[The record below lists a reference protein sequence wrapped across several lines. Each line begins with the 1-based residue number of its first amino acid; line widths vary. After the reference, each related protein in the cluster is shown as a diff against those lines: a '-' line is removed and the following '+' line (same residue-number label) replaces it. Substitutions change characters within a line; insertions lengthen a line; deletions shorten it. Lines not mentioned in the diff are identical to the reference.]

1 DFVIRKFVLHFFRQT
16 FPYKFYGFIFI
27 VLNNSFL
34 FTHTDNICSLLL
46 IESVVLFLI
55 FNLNLKTTIQK
66 ISSTSTWD
74 FRENLLCNLKKR
86 KIRKKIVKSLTQEKL
101 IEFVRLLADSTK
113 IKLEIKIEDS

>member
-1 DFVIRKFVLHFFRQT
+1 
-16 FPYKFYGFIFI
+16 
-27 VLNNSFL
+27 
-34 FTHTDNICSLLL
+34 L

-74 FRENLLCNLKKR
+74 FRENLLCNLKKK

-113 IKLEIKIEDS
+113 IKLEIKIEDSIVLKYLVTLEKDAAEPESANKGTL